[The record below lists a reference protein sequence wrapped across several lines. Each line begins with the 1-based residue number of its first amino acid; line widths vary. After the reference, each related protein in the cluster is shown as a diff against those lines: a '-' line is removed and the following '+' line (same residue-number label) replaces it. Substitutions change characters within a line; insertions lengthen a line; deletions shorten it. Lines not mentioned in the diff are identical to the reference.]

1 MFGPVN
7 GLEGMRKGW
16 EKWDLR
22 ILVLYI
28 LFTQLYLHVFGRH
41 RRKGTTQLM
50 INVNVWFF
58 YLFSDLLAQIALG
71 KLSKV
76 KGDDDDI
83 SPISLLRGLWAPI
96 ILFYLGG
103 PDTMTVLRLEE
114 NQMWSRH
121 AIGLLT
127 QGLRTSYV
135 LILTWTSTM
144 RFSLLALLMLFP
156 GLIKYGERVWVIKSI
171 SDKKYVGFVQ
181 IDENTID
188 KISSAQPNA
197 KLVLQAYSYF
207 QTLKP
212 HISNYVCAR
221 SKVNKLTKEFRELM
235 NKDDAAHNTFK
246 LIEIE
251 LGLMYDMLF
260 SKVGTIFTVCGSIL
274 RLISISCIVTVLV
287 GFFLVKKPD
296 GHLKGDL
303 PITIILLVGAISL
316 EIGGALVQLGS
327 DWAIVW
333 ACKHYP
339 SKLVTPVFNL
349 HEFVIS
355 KNKRWSEVMG
365 QFSLR
370 NFCNKYERTKFDD
383 MVVGLCGIEKRWKK
397 FSLPSHRVDLSIKEL
412 IICQLG
418 KISQN
423 DLEVETP
430 QAYTIKRG
438 EWTLEKYGSDANGS
452 TEQKFGKN
460 IAWSIELEFGKS
472 IAVWH
477 VATDICLEKYGV
489 EPESSKSVTNKV
501 KATKILSYYMM
512 HLLLF
517 CPTLPFCNNS
527 ENFKQAYPNVKKF
540 FEEAESKGDNLSR
553 SLMKKE
559 DKWEIMSSVWVEM
572 LCYAASCCSVN
583 HHVQELR
590 HGGQFLTHVWL
601 LLKHLGA
608 TKMLEKNAS
617 QQLNDKEDIESEL
630 KDGAENMESELKDGA
645 ENIGCCF

>member
-1 MFGPVN
+1 MPCIRTCMFGPVN

-16 EKWDLR
+16 GKWDLR

-58 YLFSDLLAQIALG
+58 YLFSDLLAQIALR

-114 NQMWSRH
+114 NQTWSRH

-135 LILTWTSTM
+135 LILTWNSTM
-144 RFSLLALLMLFP
+144 RFSLLALLMLFS
-156 GLIKYGERVWVIKSI
+156 GLIRYGERVWVIKSI
-171 SDKKYVGFVQ
+171 SEKKYVGFVR
-181 IDENTID
+181 IDENTIR
-188 KISSAQPNA
+188 KISSAQPNSEA
-197 KLVLQAYSYF
+197 ELVLQAYSYF
-207 QTLKP
+207 QTLNP
-212 HISNYVCAR
+212 LISNSQRDR
-221 SKVNKLTKEFRELM
+221 SELTKKFRELL
-235 NKDDAAHNTFK
+235 NKDGAAHKTFK

-260 SKVGTIFTVCGSIL
+260 SKIGTIFTVCGNIL
-274 RLISISCIVTVLV
+274 RLICIACIVTVSV
-287 GFFLVKKPD
+287 GFFVVKKPD

-303 PITIILLVGAISL
+303 PITIILLVGALCL

-339 SKLVTPVFNL
+339 S
-349 HEFVIS
+349 
-355 KNKRWSEVMG
+355 
-365 QFSLR
+365 
-370 NFCNKYERTKFDD
+370 
-383 MVVGLCGIEKRWKK
+383 
-397 FSLPSHRVDLSIKEL
+397 
-412 IICQLG
+412 
-418 KISQN
+418 
-423 DLEVETP
+423 ETP

-438 EWTLEKYGSDANGS
+438 EWTLEKYGLDAN
-452 TEQKFGKN
+452 
-460 IAWSIELEFGKS
+460 WSIVLEFGKS
-472 IAVWH
+472 IVIWH
-477 VATDICLEKYGV
+477 VATDICYDS
-489 EPESSKSVTNKV
+489 EPKSSKSVPNIVET
-501 KATKILSYYMM
+501 TKILSYYMM

-517 CPTLPFCNNS
+517 CPTLPFCNNG
-527 ENFKQAYPNVKKF
+527 ENVDKF
-540 FEEAESKGDNLSR
+540 FEEAQFNGEKLAR
-553 SLMKKE
+553 SLDEKGNN
-559 DKWEIMSSVWVEM
+559 KWEIMSNMWVEM
-572 LCYAASCCSVN
+572 LCYAVSCCSVEQ
-583 HHVQELR
+583 HVQELR
-590 HGGQFLTHVWL
+590 RGGQFLTHVWL
-601 LLKHLGA
+601 LLKHWGA

-617 QQLNDKEDIESEL
+617 QQLNDKEDRESEL
-630 KDGAENMESELKDGA
+630 ADVVE
-645 ENIGCCF
+645 GCCC